1 MSNSQSVLPAPT
13 LRGALWLYLAA
24 LIGTALIVIGLQGAI
39 RSLSL
44 LRLIAAFLAVGV
56 PLFIAAFVLRLPIA
70 ASFGRAPRLLH
81 LAAAILIGVLA
92 WLPASWLTFAANY
105 ALDAAVGFLPPPPSV
120 TEGVLPFAAV
130 IQLGIVVPTLQGAL
144 FWAYLQRS
152 AHGLGANGAALL
164 AAALYGL
171 FALVSTEFGYAG
183 IAGALLIGLL
193 AAFTARYTESAWGG
207 IAVGWGYSLMRPLLE
222 NTPLETEL
230 FTALGTDL
238 FGGAWLLA
246 FGGGAFAALFILQM
260 LRAFY
265 SAPPQAES
273 VNAPPMGRAW
283 QAPLVIILL
292 ICLLIGYSEFA
303 LRAQNAVQVAPA
315 PADEGSTV
323 VPIRPT
329 AAP

>member
-1 MSNSQSVLPAPT
+1 MSNSQSVPPAPT

-56 PLFIAAFVLRLPIA
+56 PLFIAAFALRLPIA
-70 ASFGRAPRLLH
+70 ASFGRSPRLLH

-105 ALDAAVGFLPPPPSV
+105 ALDAAVGFLPPPPAV

-144 FWAYLQRS
+144 FWAYLQRN
-152 AHGLGANGAALL
+152 AKGLGANGAALL

-183 IAGALLIGLL
+183 IVGALLIGLL
-193 AAFTARYTESAWGG
+193 AAFTTRYTESAWGG

-222 NTPLETEL
+222 NTPLEAEL

-265 SAPPQAES
+265 SAPPQPDS
-273 VNAPPMGRAW
+273 GRAPSMGRAW
-283 QAPLVIILL
+283 QVPLVITLL

-303 LRAQNAVQVAPA
+303 LRAQNAVPVAPA